1 MLHVPGVIS
10 DPYCQYNVTE
20 GVVIMR
26 TDQLLM
32 SGLDI
37 TEDNYIFK
45 GQFILSSGDKSKH
58 DDIEELEN
66 KSYLEELKEYFG
78 LEESPSE
85 IRNKLIDMVVEK
97 ARIGSKIREGKDLEE
112 APAK

>member
-1 MLHVPGVIS
+1 
-10 DPYCQYNVTE
+10 
-20 GVVIMR
+20 MR

-45 GQFILSSGDKSKH
+45 GQFILSSEDKSKH
-58 DDIEELEN
+58 VDMEELE
-66 KSYLEELKEYFG
+66 KLPYLEELKKHFD

-85 IRNKLIDMVVEK
+85 IRNILIDMVVEK
-97 ARIGSKIREGKDLEE
+97 AKIGSKIREGKNLEE
-112 APAK
+112 LHTK

>member
-1 MLHVPGVIS
+1 
-10 DPYCQYNVTE
+10 
-20 GVVIMR
+20 MR

-45 GQFILSSGDKSKH
+45 GQFILSIGDKSRH
-58 DDIEELEN
+58 VDMEELE
-66 KSYLEELKEYFG
+66 KLPYLEELKKYFD

-85 IRNKLIDMVVEK
+85 IRDILIDMVVEK
-97 ARIGSKIREGKDLEE
+97 EKIGSKIREGKNLEE
-112 APAK
+112 LHI